1 MLHYSREGSKGK
13 LFKTGTVST
22 LKSYKCTEREGHML
36 KIYMRIFTADLSY
49 NTIST

>member
-1 MLHYSREGSKGK
+1 
-13 LFKTGTVST
+13 
-22 LKSYKCTEREGHML
+22 ML